1 MNRNFA
7 ITTITMLLAL
17 MFTACAYANSFG
29 VSYSQ
34 IIEDRSLGVTGDY
47 ETQLSDRVKFEADA
61 QGQAGDVYSA
71 IINTDFTF
79 DISAVDLKLLVQN
92 KLKGYELASL
102 GREQSVSLAFTVPV
116 DSLNF
121 DVGVGGQNANPF
133 GSPSAFDTLAA
144 AGFAEDDISGKGL
157 ESLSPAPQG
166 IPIQDGS
173 ALNAFVATGFS
184 KGIFDIDLKGAI
196 QLVSEDDKMHQVN
209 TRLKTSGKLGRINL
223 TTALEIGL
231 ASYRESIHYELA
243 TVTTAGIDF

>member
-1 MNRNFA
+1 MNRKFSVA
-7 ITTITMLLAL
+7 SITMLIAL
-17 MFTACAYANSFG
+17 MFATLASANSVG

-47 ETQLSDRVKFEADA
+47 ETQLSDRVTFEANA

-71 IINTDFTF
+71 TLNTDFTF

-92 KLKGYELASL
+92 KFKGYELATL
-102 GREQSVSLAFTVPV
+102 GREQSVSLAFTLPV

-133 GSPSAFDTLAA
+133 GDPNAFDTLTA
-144 AGFAEDDISGKGL
+144 AGFAEADISGKGL
-157 ESLSPAPQG
+157 ESLSPTPQG
-166 IPIQDGS
+166 IPLQDGS
-173 ALNAFVATGFS
+173 ALNAFVGTGFPL
-184 KGIFDIDLKGAI
+184 GIFDVDLKGII
-196 QLVSEDDKMHQVN
+196 QLVSEDDRMHQVN

-231 ASYRESIHYELA
+231 ASYRDEIHYELA